1 MKPGLPRQLATLVA
15 LAVAF
20 AATVATSPVIPEVRS
35 VSPPATIALDSSH
48 RMASAVFVV
57 TLPAGAISGS
67 HGAAH
72 ATVAVDEAT
81 AENTA
86 GAIPSPSSAVTL
98 RVIAVSAENE
108 HGFATPTPNAAP
120 GARDEGGWVV
130 SATTRGSTDIP
141 LECDGAGPC
150 DRAFRLLA
158 ILGSDATRAQITWHV
173 ESEITWGQLD
183 YPSGLSPSLRI
194 EPPVVATGPALA
206 LDVATASEPIVLGPD
221 RPAAV
226 REVELR
232 WRPTGSSPLPT
243 ATLEVATSPST
254 RGGVNVLDAAYD
266 VTDVMAPIASAPQ
279 QFGGYEDPFVHCRP
293 DVECVRRFLVTF
305 VWKTG
310 DTTTYNWQLIVHR
323 TDLSQV
329 MRQTTSPVTLETVA
343 SADPIGTPSTLHL
356 EGDFTYTSRHDIPPI
371 GLRVR
376 SEIAPPSEGSRIPT
390 RGFTAPMWPIPGLMR
405 FSLAFAKD
413 PGDAAWVWVSVDPV
427 VDNASADSGGAG
439 TPLVRN
445 AFAFCAPDTVCPNL
459 TFYVDA
465 GYTPAWAGRSPGP
478 FAVHWTLD
486 LEVYSYP
493 GVRYILEQVPQGPTG
508 SPSPP

>member
-35 VSPPATIALDSSH
+35 VSPSATITLDSSH

-72 ATVAVDEAT
+72 ATVAVDDAS
-81 AENTA
+81 AEDGA
-86 GAIPSPSSAVTL
+86 GPILPSSSAVTL

-158 ILGSDATRAQITWHV
+158 ILGSDATRAEITWHV

-194 EPPVVATGPALA
+194 EPPIVAAGPALA
-206 LDVATASEPIVLGPD
+206 LDVSTPSEPIVLGPD

-226 REVELR
+226 REVEVR

-243 ATLEVATSPST
+243 ATLSLAIAQST
-254 RGGVNVLDAAYD
+254 NGGVNMLEALYD
-266 VTDVMAPIASAPQ
+266 VTDVTRPLINAMPERI
-279 QFGGYEDPFVHCRP
+279 GGQNSFAHCRP
-293 DVECVRRFLVTF
+293 DVECVRRYLATF

-310 DTTTYNWQLIVHR
+310 DTTTYDWQLIVHR

-329 MRQTTSPVTLETVA
+329 MRETTSPVTIETIA
-343 SADPIGTPSTLHL
+343 SADPIGPPSTLHL
-356 EGDFTYTSRHDIPPI
+356 EGDFTYTSTHDLAPIP
-371 GLRVR
+371 LRVR
-376 SEIAPPSEGSRIPT
+376 SEIAAPSEGSRIPT
-390 RGFTAPMWPIPGLMR
+390 SGFTAPMWPIPGLMR
-405 FSLAFAKD
+405 FSVAFARD
-413 PGDAAWVWVSVDPV
+413 PGDGAWISVD
-427 VDNASADSGGAG
+427 VDPLVADAGAVAGGPG
-439 TPLVRN
+439 TPLAQN
-445 AFAFCAPDTVCPNL
+445 AFWPCAPDTVCPNL

-465 GYTPAWAGRSPGP
+465 GYPARAGRTAGS
-478 FAVHWTLD
+478 FAVHWSLD
-486 LEVYSYP
+486 LTVYSYP
-493 GVRYILEQVPQGPTG
+493 GVHYVLERVPQGSTE